1 MSESLAKYLYQEE
14 LYYVPPMV
22 TVVLPRAWDEYT
34 PADREL
40 LEKILVNVGQSTA
53 GVRMLTTNHLD
64 LGQLGEGSTAKVLVF
79 GSDVDRLEPYVV
91 SSAQGFTVL
100 RADDLPALDQ
110 ERKKKL
116 WAGLRE
122 MFGV

>member
-14 LYYVPPMV
+14 LYKVPPVV
-22 TVVLPRAWDEYT
+22 TVVLSRAWDEYT
-34 PADREL
+34 PADMEL
-40 LEKILVNVGQSTA
+40 LEKILVNIRQSTA
-53 GVRMLTTNHLD
+53 GVRVLTTDHLD
-64 LGQLGEGSTAKVLVF
+64 LKTFDEERTAKVLVF
-79 GSDVDRLEPYVV
+79 GSDVNGLEPYVV
-91 SSAQGFTVL
+91 SSAHGFMVL